1 MFGYAEFDLRWFGA
15 CFVPVLFLTDRVCG
29 SYGYSHP
36 QGARHVRVTG
46 DPATESGLK
55 G

>member
-1 MFGYAEFDLRWFGA
+1 MLCAGS
-15 CFVPVLFLTDRVCG
+15 FLTDRVCG

-46 DPATESGLK
+46 DPVTESGLE